1 MSRDLNVAAAVII
14 DGDRILAAKRS
25 HGELAGGW
33 EFPGGKLEPGET
45 AVQACIREVHEELGV
60 IIDNVTPF
68 VSLDYEYPSFHMNLQ
83 TFTCRIAEGSPA
95 PLDHEELRWLT
106 GDELG
111 SVAWLPADTQVVNA
125 LRAYLLNSGSL
136 TGH

>member
-45 AVQACIREVHEELGV
+45 AMQACIREVHEELGV
-60 IIDNVTPF
+60 VIDSVTPF
-68 VSLDYEYPSFHMNLQ
+68 VNLDYEYPSFHMNLQ
-83 TFTCRIAEGSPA
+83 TFTCRIAEGSPTL
-95 PLDHEELRWLT
+95 LDHEELRWLT
-106 GDELG
+106 GDELD

-136 TGH
+136 TGR